1 MSILFGAD
9 RLSIERRLPGNVR
22 RAGLVTNDAARLA
35 GNPDVCSRSA
45 LLAAGLPIVRLFS
58 PEHGLGAN
66 VADGAAVSDGTDAL
80 TGLSVVSLYGE
91 QMAPP
96 PAALADLDAVL
107 FDVPDV
113 GARFYTYTWTLT
125 HVIDAC
131 AAAGLPLFILDRPNP
146 LGGLL
151 EQAEGPLMEARHFS
165 FIGRHTLPVRH
176 SLTLG
181 EIALLW
187 RAERCHGANIRVI
200 ECAGWRR
207 SALNYNDAL
216 AFASPSPALNSFI
229 ACLFYPGLCFFEAT
243 NLSVGRGD
251 ALSFSAVGAPWL
263 NALATA
269 ERFAARELP
278 GVSIDVTALEPRV
291 GPHAGSVIPALRLL
305 ATSAASVRPVAT
317 GFALLA
323 DIIALHPDDF
333 AWLAY
338 PTAANPSGAGHFE
351 RLAGVTGIREQLM
364 MAPDAIDAA
373 TLGEWTA
380 VPGWRE
386 RWLGVQLY
394 D

>member
-35 GNPDVCSRSA
+35 GNPKVYSRSA

-66 VADGAAVSDGTDAL
+66 VADGAAVSDGMDAL
-80 TGLSVVSLYGE
+80 TGLPVVSLYGE

-131 AAAGLPLFILDRPNP
+131 AVVGLPLFILDRPNP

-181 EIALLW
+181 EIGLLW
-187 RAERCHGANIRVI
+187 RAERCPSADVRVI
-200 ECAGWRR
+200 ECAGWQR

-216 AFASPSPALNSFI
+216 AFVSPSPALNSFV

-251 ALSFSAVGAPWL
+251 ALSFTAVGASWL
-263 NALATA
+263 NAPATA
-269 ERFAARELP
+269 DRFAARDLP
-278 GVSIDVTALEPRV
+278 GVSVAVTSLEPRV
-291 GPHAGSVIPALRLL
+291 GPHAGSVIPALQLL
-305 ATSAASVRPVAT
+305 TTAPASVRPVAT

-323 DIIALHPDDF
+323 DIIALHPHDF

-338 PTAANPSGAGHFE
+338 PTAANPGGEGHFE
-351 RLAGVTGIREQLM
+351 RLGGVTGIREQLM
-364 MAPDAIDAA
+364 MAPDKIDAA
-373 TLGEWTA
+373 TLCEWTA

-386 RWLGVQLY
+386 RWREVQLY

>member
-35 GNPDVCSRSA
+35 GNPKVYSRSA

-66 VADGAAVSDGTDAL
+66 VADGAAVSDGMDAL
-80 TGLSVVSLYGE
+80 TGLPVVSLYGE

-131 AAAGLPLFILDRPNP
+131 AVVGLPLFILDRPNP

-181 EIALLW
+181 EIGLLW
-187 RAERCHGANIRVI
+187 RAERCPSADVHVI
-200 ECAGWRR
+200 ECAGWQR

-216 AFASPSPALNSFI
+216 AF
-229 ACLFYPGLCFFEAT
+229 
-243 NLSVGRGD
+243 V
-251 ALSFSAVGAPWL
+251 
-263 NALATA
+263 
-269 ERFAARELP
+269 LP
-278 GVSIDVTALEPRV
+278 
-291 GPHAGSVIPALRLL
+291 
-305 ATSAASVRPVAT
+305 
-317 GFALLA
+317 
-323 DIIALHPDDF
+323 
-333 AWLAY
+333 
-338 PTAANPSGAGHFE
+338 
-351 RLAGVTGIREQLM
+351 
-364 MAPDAIDAA
+364 
-373 TLGEWTA
+373 
-380 VPGWRE
+380 
-386 RWLGVQLY
+386 
-394 D
+394 